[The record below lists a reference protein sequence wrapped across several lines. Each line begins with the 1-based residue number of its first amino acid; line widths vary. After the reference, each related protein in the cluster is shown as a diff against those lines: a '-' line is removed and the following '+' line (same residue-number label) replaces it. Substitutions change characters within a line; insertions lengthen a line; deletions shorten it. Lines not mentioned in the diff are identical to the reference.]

1 MSVEACEHPKVS
13 DGQPCQ
19 NTMGLCPKCGH
30 CIAHCEHR
38 ADELKEAQ
46 RRGGRTTARKRGD
59 SERVALPDEAPA
71 PPETLEDSLHWIAW
85 AAYAVAT
92 GTLDTARAN
101 TIAKLMSEFRKH
113 IEKSESREA
122 LEEIRRQVAELTG
135 DVPELEALP

>member
-1 MSVEACEHPKVS
+1 MTRSVW
-13 DGQPCQ
+13 PCR
-19 NTMGLCPKCGH
+19 TRRRR
-30 CIAHCEHR
+30 HR
-38 ADELKEAQ
+38 K
-46 RRGGRTTARKRGD
+46 
-59 SERVALPDEAPA
+59 
-71 PPETLEDSLHWIAW
+71 TLEDSLHWIAW

-101 TIAKLMSEFRKH
+101 TIAKLMGEFRKH